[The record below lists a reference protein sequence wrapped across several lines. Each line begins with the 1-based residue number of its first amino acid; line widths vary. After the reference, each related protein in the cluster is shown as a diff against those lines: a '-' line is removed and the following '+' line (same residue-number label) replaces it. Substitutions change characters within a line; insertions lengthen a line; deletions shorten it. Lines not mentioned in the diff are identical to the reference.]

1 VGGVARRVAPSLRD
15 LPPAVRRVRLLPL
28 PSASGAGMT
37 VVFAKKWAILPYYDV
52 LHRHEPR
59 MVIQNCAHP
68 QQRFFCTT
76 CNVPL
81 ANDRQLAMH
90 EEDHPTVAHVIVKWC
105 DRHSTYERA
114 EPVALPD
121 VGKPVE
127 LFQEPR

>member
-1 VGGVARRVAPSLRD
+1 
-15 LPPAVRRVRLLPL
+15 
-28 PSASGAGMT
+28 MT

-90 EEDHPTVAHVIVKWC
+90 EEDHPDVEHVIVTWC

-114 EPVALPD
+114 EPVPLPD
-121 VGKPVE
+121 VAKSVE